1 MTLYLLQY
9 KNYYNRKA
17 DRFDTIDKYPTPL
30 ATFQGV
36 VNWNPN
42 DGVRTEQIINYN
54 GDMPDYLVVC
64 ENDAASTINSRWY
77 ITESARTRNG
87 QFKLSLLRDV
97 VADWWNEIIMA
108 PAFVE
113 KGYIDI
119 NDGAIFNDENVS
131 VSQIKVRET
140 LLKDKT
146 ESGWV
151 VGYYAAPGAT
161 IEGVPAEADTTTIN
175 YGTAELEPSYTA
187 SSLDTWTYA
196 GYVRADENST
206 NGVSYCSLPELR
218 LAIHDRS
225 SSSSNKGLQYR
236 CNKLGT
242 VKAEKNADINGYAN
256 CYSAYTNNIDKI
268 IDLAFSSL
276 PVNIFGSFYTYYR
289 LESTANNSPTQEF
302 DASYNALRRMNGKIL
317 KVGTGDSATFY
328 QITANTK
335 RTSYTNKY
343 AAGFLV
349 QNFEDWVDNINE
361 AAMEKYGT
369 NVLVAP
375 NSGIAEAGRQSFLV
389 DYVAQTV
396 YLTLAEISPTTG
408 LSFSISKNRRQL
420 ADAPWCM
427 FCMPYGD
434 DYYVNNEKTIKQNAI
449 QIASGFFTSA
459 GSRVYDIQ
467 LLPYCPIERV
477 REKGKYFNTASAG
490 LTEHVDYELIT
501 DSNQIL
507 FWANSSTGS
516 FDIDFF
522 RDIEVEPTGFKA
534 DMLTKF
540 VRFVSPNGNG
550 IFEFNKEKNYG
561 IDYINVD
568 YAYKPYTPYIH
579 LNPNF
584 KGLYGNDYNDSR
596 GLILGGDFSLSSTSN
611 AWTEYQIQNKNY
623 QVMFDR
629 GIEKMGVE
637 RKYQRIQEWANVA
650 TGTIGAAGQAG
661 VVGMA
666 GGPIAAGVSAGIA
679 GTLSLATGIADTV
692 ISEKLYNLGLDYT
705 KDMFG
710 FQNQNIQAVPNSIT
724 KVSSLNPN
732 NKIFPFVEEYESTP
746 EEYSAV
752 YSKMA
757 WNGFTINRIGKL
769 KNFISGLETRQG
781 ADYIKGQIIR
791 LDGLADDYHVAQAI
805 AAEIYQGVYV

>member
-17 DRFDTIDKYPTPL
+17 DKFDTIDEYPTPL

-97 VADWWNEIIMA
+97 VADWWDEIITA

-119 NDGAIFNDENVS
+119 NDGAIFNDENVL
-131 VSQIKVRET
+131 VSQIKVGET
-140 LLKDKT
+140 LLKDRT
-146 ESGWV
+146 GSGWV
-151 VGYYAAPGAT
+151 VGYYAAPNAE
-161 IEGVPAEADTTTIN
+161 EGDTTTIT
-175 YGTAELEPSYTA
+175 YGTREPVVDFSA
-187 SSLDTWTYA
+187 SSLDTWAYLSRVRKVDDTEISTTAGTKYA
-196 GYVRADENST
+196 TELKYGFVIQHSGSTSQTIQGYYNQYGKISSTT
-206 NGVSYCSLPELR
+206 NGSGT
-218 LAIHDRS
+218 
-225 SSSSNKGLQYR
+225 SNL
-236 CNKLGT
+236 
-242 VKAEKNADINGYAN
+242 
-256 CYSAYTNNIDKI
+256 SAGAAYFTKI
-268 IDLAFSSL
+268 IDAAYGQI
-276 PVNIFGSFYTYYR
+276 PFGFESDIRNYYG
-289 LESTANNSPTQEF
+289 LEF
-302 DASYNALRRMNGKIL
+302 DANTDPSGGLTDANASFNALKRMNGKTL
-317 KVGTGDSATFY
+317 RVGTGENAEYYT
-328 QITANTK
+328 ITTV
-335 RTSYTNKY
+335 TPD
-343 AAGFLV
+343 AAV
-349 QNFEDWVDNINE
+349 QNPSPASYIKTNFATWMDNINTKVKE
-361 AAMEKYGT
+361 DT
-369 NVLVAP
+369 NTSIRVINGDYATANAYRLSYKEHVA
-375 NSGIAEAGRQSFLV
+375 
-389 DYVAQTV
+389 
-396 YLTLAEISPTTG
+396 YLTLSKITPNTG
-408 LSFSISKNRRQL
+408 LSFTITKTRRQL
-420 ADAPWCM
+420 EDAPWCM

-434 DYYVNNEKTIKQNAI
+434 DYYVNLNKTIKQNAI

-459 GSRVYDIQ
+459 GSNVYDIQ

-477 REKGKYFNTASAG
+477 RERGNYFNIASTD
-490 LTEHVDYELIT
+490 LVEHIDYELIPE
-501 DSNQIL
+501 SSQIL

-516 FDIDFF
+516 FNIDFSRDIDT
-522 RDIEVEPTGFKA
+522 DSIMFKA
-534 DMLTKF
+534 NMLTKF
-540 VRFVSPNGNG
+540 MRFVSPNGNG

-637 RKYQRIQEWANVA
+637 RKYQRGMEIANAITSSVGTSVQA
-650 TGTIGAAGQAG
+650 GMAFSTGGPLAAG
-661 VVGMA
+661 
-666 GGPIAAGVSAGIA
+666 IAAGAA
-679 GTLSLATGIADTV
+679 GTLSLGAGIADVV
-692 ISEKLYNLGLDYT
+692 INEKLYKIGLDYT

-732 NKIFPFVEEYESTP
+732 NKIFPFVEEYECT
-746 EEYSAV
+746 EQEYEAV
-752 YSKMA
+752 YNKLF

-769 KNFISGLETRQG
+769 TNFIGLETRQG

-805 AAEIYQGVYV
+805 ASEINQGVYV